1 MKLNSNAAECLSID
15 ITFIQG
21 FMGLGPTCSKFDM
34 GKTHSE
40 RGELTSFFSFQEEKQ
55 SHKNDIA
62 GR

>member
-1 MKLNSNAAECLSID
+1 
-15 ITFIQG
+15 
-21 FMGLGPTCSKFDM
+21 M

-40 RGELTSFFSFQEEKQ
+40 RGELTTPFFSFQEEKQ